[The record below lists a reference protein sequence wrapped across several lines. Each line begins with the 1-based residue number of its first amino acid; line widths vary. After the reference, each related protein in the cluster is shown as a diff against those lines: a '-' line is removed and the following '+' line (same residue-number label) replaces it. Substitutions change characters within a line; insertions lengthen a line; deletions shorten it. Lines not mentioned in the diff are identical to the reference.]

1 MRSLDAG
8 GHRCRHVKAAL
19 ALAAT
24 FALALPARALAA
36 SNTPKALEEAPSPQ
50 RTESTHELSDTPAP
64 VEPRHVA
71 GDEVQR
77 MSYVESAY
85 GASTGIVFG
94 GAVSQVDSNAPKNAQ
109 AGMLFGGSPLR
120 RLTLT
125 ALLGRDEK
133 ARFAPSLA
141 AQFLAWGG
149 GQEPHAL
156 GVFAQYK
163 AEGFT
168 EAGGEVELGPLYSFR
183 PGRFRLDAAA
193 LFGIGLEEEAA
204 KGGGEER
211 GEADVEGKLRIGYQ
225 VLAPLRIGL
234 LGRFRSRV
242 SGERSL
248 AGGKTWDFIG
258 GGELVTSFGP
268 FAIAASGGPTTV
280 NVASG
285 VAAYGMLSL
294 ALMTKL

>member
-1 MRSLDAG
+1 MRSSDAG
-8 GHRCRHVKAAL
+8 GSRSRHVNAVLVL
-19 ALAAT
+19 AVTLAPA
-24 FALALPARALAA
+24 FPARALAA
-36 SNTPKALEEAPSPQ
+36 SSAPEAIEQAPSPAH
-50 RTESTHELSDTPAP
+50 TEAPRQLPDTAAA
-64 VEPRHVA
+64 VEPARVA
-71 GDEVQR
+71 ADEVQR

-85 GASTGIVFG
+85 GASPGTVFA
-94 GAVSQVDSNAPKNAQ
+94 GAVSQLDSNAPKAAQ

-149 GQEPHAL
+149 GQEHHAL
-156 GVFAQYK
+156 GVLAQYK

-183 PGRFRLDAAA
+183 PGRFRLDAGA
-193 LFGIGLEEEAA
+193 LFGIGLEEEGAA
-204 KGGGEER
+204 GGGEEA

-225 VLAPLRIGL
+225 VFAPLRLGL
-234 LGRFRSRV
+234 LGRFRRRV

-248 AGGKTWDFIG
+248 AGGKTWDFVG